1 MTGRAVHQR
10 IDSVWI
16 VKEFSRPVPFQL
28 FRPND
33 GPTVRPED
41 KKASSK
47 RLARTSWNG
56 TRIGDVP
63 ARGKDQF
70 RPGPRYNAA
79 WEQSWQNTPL
89 STPARASKQNCRSSK
104 PGQINSPTM

>member
-47 RLARTSWNG
+47 RFARTSWNG

-63 ARGKDQF
+63 PRGKDQF
-70 RPGPRYNAA
+70 RPGRQYNATLEPL
-79 WEQSWQNTPL
+79 WHYTPT
-89 STPARASKQNCRSSK
+89 STDAHACKRKSHS
-104 PGQINSPTM
+104 